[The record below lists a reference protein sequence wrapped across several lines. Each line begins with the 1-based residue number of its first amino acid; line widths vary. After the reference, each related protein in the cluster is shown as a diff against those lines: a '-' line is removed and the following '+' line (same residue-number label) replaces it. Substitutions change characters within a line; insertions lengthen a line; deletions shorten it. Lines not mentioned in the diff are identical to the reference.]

1 MIGQPFLLIAAATL
15 ACYAVSN
22 DDSRCAFAIPEVALS
37 ARTFSSVPGMNGG
50 LSMDKKIV
58 RSIDPGL
65 FFRFGDCRSVVWIAE
80 DDNDISSTFRSFAGS
95 LALQFSAPF

>member
-37 ARTFSSVPGMNGG
+37 ARTFSSVPGINGG
-50 LSMDKKIV
+50 LSMDKKKESGALPPDSFLDLEIV
-58 RSIDPGL
+58 VL
-65 FFRFGDCRSVVWIAE
+65 
-80 DDNDISSTFRSFAGS
+80 SSG
-95 LALQFSAPF
+95 